1 MAQNGTVAYVT
12 ELPVCDIHGDHD
24 ADYDAS
30 IVYNGRRT
38 WANVCEALF
47 KDPALRAGLGT
58 GRGQKLEV
66 RK

>member
-1 MAQNGTVAYVT
+1 MSKNGTVAYVVRK
-12 ELPVCDIHGDHD
+12 PACDIHGDHD

-38 WANVCEALF
+38 WAFICQELF
-47 KDPALRAGLGT
+47 DNPELGAAVGT

-66 RK
+66 RS